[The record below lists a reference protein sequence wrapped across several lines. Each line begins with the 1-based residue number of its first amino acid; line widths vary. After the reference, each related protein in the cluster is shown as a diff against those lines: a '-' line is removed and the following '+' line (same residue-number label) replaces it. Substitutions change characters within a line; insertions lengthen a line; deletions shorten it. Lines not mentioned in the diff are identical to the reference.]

1 MERRRAIKTN
11 TQQKRGQRRRRAQKQ
26 SGFLGAIFSIGAVAI
41 VVFVAHGYLNPFMSE
56 HGDGSSF
63 LSAEKTEKE
72 EEKEEILPE
81 KVLDKEDYDRRML
94 VLANNPEPREE
105 TIINEDGEEET
116 VIIEPEPTG
125 WPPKATYPNPGAI
138 LPFNRVVAYY
148 GNFYSTQMGALGE
161 YPADE
166 MLQMLKQEARNWER
180 VDPDT
185 PVIPA
190 IHYIASTAQ
199 AAPGKEGNYTLRMPD
214 DQIDHAL
221 DLAERVDGIV
231 FLDLQIGWSD
241 LKKEVKLIEPYLKLP
256 QVHLG
261 IDPEFAMRPGAKPGV
276 EIGTLS
282 ASDINWVSEY
292 LAELVREYD
301 LPPKIFVVHRF
312 TVPMVSNYENIKP
325 LPEVQIVIHMDGWG
339 SPAKKKDTYYRVVY
353 SEPVQFAGVKVFYKN
368 DRKEPSPGIFTTE
381 EMFNLR
387 PRPIYIQY
395 Q

>member
-1 MERRRAIKTN
+1 MTRPRTQSDRSDRKRKKIRR
-11 TQQKRGQRRRRAQKQ
+11 QQ
-26 SGFLGAIFSIGAVAI
+26 SNFLGAVFSVGAVA
-41 VVFVAHGYLNPFMSE
+41 VVAFLVNGFLNPFTAE
-56 HGDGSSF
+56 FGEGVV
-63 LSAEKTEKE
+63 LSDETEVEVKGE
-72 EEKEEILPE
+72 EVVRVP
-81 KVLDKEDYDRRML
+81 VLDTEDYDRRML
-94 VLANNPEPREE
+94 VLANNPLPKE
-105 TIINEDGEEET
+105 TTVINEEGEEET

-125 WPPKATYPNPGAI
+125 WPVKTVYPNPGAI

-166 MLQMLKQEARNWER
+166 MLRRLKQEAKNWEQ

-185 PVIPA
+185 PVVPA

-199 AAPGKEGNYTLRMPD
+199 ASPGKEGNYTLRMPD

-221 DLAERVDGIV
+221 DLAEKADGIV

-241 LKKEVKLIEPYLKLP
+241 LKKEVKLLEPYLRLP

-261 IDPEFAMRPGAKPGV
+261 VDPEFAMRPGARPGT
-276 EIGTLS
+276 EIGTLD
-282 ASDINWVSEY
+282 ASDINWVAEY
-292 LAELVREYD
+292 LADLVREHD

-312 TVPMVSNYENIKP
+312 TTAMVTNYKNIKP

-339 SPAKKKDTYYRVVY
+339 SPAKKKNTYERVVY
-353 SEPVQFAGVKVFYKN
+353 NEPVQFSGLKVFYKN
-368 DRKEPSPGIFTTE
+368 DLKDPSPGLMTAE
-381 EMFNLR
+381 EIYNLE